1 MTPEQLAAFERRR
14 RSRNWAILAALL
26 GLVALFYF
34 VAMARLTR
42 G

>member
-1 MTPEQLAAFERRR
+1 MTPEQLVAFERRR

-26 GLVALFYF
+26 GLVALVFF